1 MFPLKSF
8 DPSSFWM
15 ILPPLTRLYL
25 IFLCCVCAFSLYK
38 SARIMLRL
46 RSIRR
51 GHGVADRH
59 GVMESFA
66 VLRTQAANLSQ
77 LLHFTFLLFGLC
89 FLIQIPVAFM
99 ILDDSGR
106 SVLSSIFR
114 NLAVY
119 IAYAADVFFVMLL
132 LRSVQWFV
140 SSRVDAAMM
149 CFGNL
154 DAKGG

>member
-1 MFPLKSF
+1 MFPLKAF

-15 ILPPLTRLYL
+15 ILPPLTKLYV

-46 RSIRR
+46 RSIKR
-51 GHGVADRH
+51 GQGDRH
-59 GVMESFA
+59 GVMGSLA
-66 VLRTQAANLSQ
+66 VLRTQATNLSQ
-77 LLHFTFLLFGLC
+77 LFHFTFLLFGLC

-99 ILDDSGR
+99 IGDDSGR
-106 SVLSSIFR
+106 SVLGSIFR

-140 SSRVDAAMM
+140 SFRINAAMM
-149 CFGNL
+149 RFGDL
-154 DAKGG
+154 DADGR

>member
-1 MFPLKSF
+1 
-8 DPSSFWM
+8 
-15 ILPPLTRLYL
+15 
-25 IFLCCVCAFSLYK
+25 
-38 SARIMLRL
+38 
-46 RSIRR
+46 
-51 GHGVADRH
+51 
-59 GVMESFA
+59 MESLA

-140 SSRVDAAMM
+140 SSRINAAMM
-149 CFGNL
+149 CLGNL
-154 DAKGG
+154 DANSG